1 MESECC
7 EAAQGPRSPKR
18 LSCAYKCIDDEI
30 MNKDEFP
37 RIVERL
43 IGSTTDEVALEILDY
58 GQCYTFFSKRN
69 ILLVT
74 KERIVPICLNSV

>member
-1 MESECC
+1 MESECG

-58 GQCYTFFSKRN
+58 GQCYIFFSKRN

>member
-18 LSCAYKCIDDEI
+18 LSCAYNCIDDEI

-58 GQCYTFFSKRN
+58 GQCYIFFFKTEYLARNKRTHSPD
-69 ILLVT
+69 L
-74 KERIVPICLNSV
+74 P